1 MKYSKYNIIFSDN
14 DIHYLWNTYSN
25 AVSKLDED
33 TLIALQNFKDGTV
46 ISKEFPYYNYMEK
59 NGFIVEES
67 LDESNRLINRWQSFV
82 DHASPKVLNITLA
95 PTMRCNYEC
104 PYCFEEGKKNGKTMS
119 KETADAVI
127 SFIRKKQKI
136 TLCLNAYLLT
146 VLAGN
151 HL

>member
-67 LDESNRLINRWQSFV
+67 LDESNRLINR
-82 DHASPKVLNITLA
+82 
-95 PTMRCNYEC
+95 
-104 PYCFEEGKKNGKTMS
+104 
-119 KETADAVI
+119 
-127 SFIRKKQKI
+127 
-136 TLCLNAYLLT
+136 
-146 VLAGN
+146 
-151 HL
+151 